1 MATQATTTA
10 TPLMQ
15 PRDAE
20 RPAAGLWSDA
30 LWRLRRD
37 PTTLAA
43 IAVVVT
49 MVAVAL
55 AADLLAAN
63 FFHRSFTQQD
73 ILSNYEKPN
82 GTEPWMWL
90 GTDELGRSQIVRL
103 LYGAR
108 VSLFIGTFGAL
119 TAFVIGLAMGLTA
132 GYFGGHW
139 DDLVVWLVTTLNSI
153 PLLYLL
159 LIIGVLFRLEPLPFA
174 ILLGGLGWLGIAN
187 YARGQTIALREREYV
202 VAARTVGSTA
212 VRLMVRHI
220 APNILPLMIVLA
232 MIEVGQ
238 LILIESAISFIGFGI
253 QPPTPSWGNML
264 TNASQ
269 YLGKAPYLIYPPGIA
284 VLVTVLCLY
293 LVGDGLRDA
302 LDPRLRGAVGGG
314 ARK

>member
-10 TPLMQ
+10 APLMQ
-15 PRDAE
+15 PADAQ
-20 RPAAGLWSDA
+20 RSAAGLWSDA

-43 IAVVVT
+43 IAVVLLMVT
-49 MVAVAL
+49 VAL

-90 GTDELGRSQIVRL
+90 GTDELGRSQVVRL

-119 TAFVIGLAMGLTA
+119 TAFVIGLTMGLTA
-132 GYFGGHW
+132 GYFGGYW

-159 LIIGVLFRLEPLPFA
+159 LIIGVLFRLDPLPFA
-174 ILLGGLGWLGIAN
+174 LLLGGLGWLGIAN

-202 VAARTVGSTA
+202 VAARTVGSTP

>member
-10 TPLMQ
+10 APLMQ
-15 PRDAE
+15 PADAQ
-20 RPAAGLWSDA
+20 RSAAGLWSDA

-43 IAVVVT
+43 IAVVVS

-55 AADLLAAN
+55 AADVLAAN

-90 GTDELGRSQIVRL
+90 GTDELGRSQVVRL

-119 TAFVIGLAMGLTA
+119 TAFVIGLTMGLTA
-132 GYFGGHW
+132 GYFGGYW

-159 LIIGVLFRLEPLPFA
+159 LIIGVLFRLDPLPFA
-174 ILLGGLGWLGIAN
+174 LLLGGLGWLGIAN

-238 LILIESAISFIGFGI
+238 LILTESAISFIGFGI

-269 YLGKAPYLIYPPGIA
+269 YLGKAPYLIYPPGVA
-284 VLVTVLCLY
+284 VFVTVLCLY
-293 LVGDGLRDA
+293 LIGDGLRDA
-302 LDPRLRGAVGGG
+302 LDPRLRGA
-314 ARK
+314 K